1 MDKPRDLDTFHLF
14 AKPERKHEWETRA
27 AALRTRIQLACGLLP
42 DRRKCALDPITTS
55 TFESDGVRIENVAIQ
70 TLTGFWLCGN
80 VYRPLSGGP
89 FPAIVNP
96 HGHWAA
102 GRRTREVDVPRNP
115 KGERLAAGKADL
127 VQLAVSLA
135 RQGFLVFAY
144 DMVGY
149 NDTLQAGHSMAGTT
163 TDWMWGVNL
172 LGLQTW
178 NSIRTLDYLESRPD
192 VDRKRIGVTGASGG
206 GTQAFILAALDKRVQ
221 CSVPVNM
228 VSTTMQGGCLCENA
242 PGLRVD
248 TDNVEIAALFA
259 PKPQFLVSCL
269 GDWSKTTPTVEG
281 PAIRNVYQLYGATEF
296 IAWDQF
302 PYGHNYNR
310 ESREAMTKWMC
321 RWLQGRPDAD
331 VTEHP
336 TTLNPE
342 RLRVFP
348 SKRNVGL
355 QSEKAVVAALHGQ
368 ASSERK
374 RFITRG
380 IRGSRK
386 WSDDATR
393 WLQTS
398 LAVVPP
404 SVRQSTTGG
413 DAIIAV
419 GREALHAAR
428 ASVKAGT
435 SVIDID
441 VSSIG
446 SGIDHWK
453 SYHSTYNRP
462 VIGQKVAAIIDA
474 WAKAQATHVRV
485 SFVGLG
491 DDAPLVVFAAALLEG
506 KLTGK
511 VYADFQGIDTQS
523 DAYWSSERYA
533 PGLRAIGDVHA
544 AALLLRDSGSQLFGI
559 RDERNWKGCE
569 QIVTKKTLDVGSQAQ

>member
-14 AKPERKHEWETRA
+14 DKPERKYEWETRA
-27 AALRTRIQLACGLLP
+27 AAVRTRIQLACGLLP
-42 DRRKCALDPITTS
+42 ERHKCALNPIVTA

-70 TLTGFWLCGN
+70 TIDGFWLCGN

-89 FPAIVNP
+89 FPAVVNP

-102 GRRTREVDVPRNP
+102 GRRTREADVPRNAP
-115 KGERLAAGKADL
+115 GERLAAGKADL

-135 RQGFLVFAY
+135 RQGFLVLAY

-149 NDTLQAGHSMAGTT
+149 NDTLQASHSMAGTT
-163 TDWMWGVNL
+163 TDWMWGVSL

-178 NSIRTLDYLESRPD
+178 NSIRVLDYLDTRPD
-192 VDRKRIGVTGASGG
+192 VDKKRIGVTGASGG
-206 GTQAFILAALDKRVQ
+206 GSQAFILAALDNRVQ

-269 GDWSKTTPTVEG
+269 GDWSKTTPKVEG
-281 PAIRNVYQLYGATEF
+281 PAIRNVYQLYGATS
-296 IAWDQF
+296 AVGWDQF

-336 TTLNPE
+336 TSLDPE
-342 RLRVFP
+342 RLRVFTAQ
-348 SKRNVGL
+348 RNVGL
-355 QSEKAVVAALHGQ
+355 QNENAGVRALHTQ
-368 ASSERK
+368 ATGERK
-374 RFITRG
+374 RFIARG

-386 WSDDATR
+386 WNEEATR

-398 LAVVPP
+398 LAIVPP
-404 SVRQSTTGG
+404 IVRRSSTGG
-413 DAIIAV
+413 AAIIAV
-419 GREALHAAR
+419 GSEALQVAR
-428 ASVKAGT
+428 ASAKAGT
-435 SVIDID
+435 TVIGID

-446 SGIDHWK
+446 FGTDQWK
-453 SYHSTYNRP
+453 SFHSTYNRP
-462 VIGQKVAAIIDA
+462 VIGQKVAAIVDA
-474 WAKAQATHVRV
+474 WAKAQASHQNV
-485 SFVGLG
+485 SFVGIG
-491 DDAPLVVFAAALLEG
+491 DDAPLVVFAAAVIG
-506 KLTGK
+506 TQLTGT
-511 VYADFQGIDTQS
+511 VSADFLRADTDS
-523 DAYWSSERYA
+523 DAYWSSDRYA
-533 PGLRAIGDVHA
+533 PGLRAIGDLHS
-544 AALLLRDSGSQLFGI
+544 AALVLRDNGLQLFGI
-559 RDERNWKGCE
+559 RDLHSWSGCE
-569 QIVTKKTLDVGSQAQ
+569 HIATQKSLTSGV

>member
-14 AKPERKHEWETRA
+14 QKPERKLEWETRA
-27 AALRTRIQLACGLLP
+27 EALRIRIQLACGLLP
-42 DRRKCALDPITTS
+42 GRRKCDLKPIITA
-55 TFESDGVRIENVAIQ
+55 TFESDGVRVENVAIQ
-70 TLTGFWLCGN
+70 TLDGFWLCGN
-80 VYRPLSGGP
+80 IYRPLSGGP

-96 HGHWAA
+96 HGHWTA
-102 GRRTREVDVPRNP
+102 GRRTREADVPRNAP
-115 KGERLAAGKADL
+115 GERLAAGKADL

-149 NDTLQAGHSMAGTT
+149 NDTLQAGHGMAGTT

-178 NSIRTLDYLESRPD
+178 NSIRALDYLESRSD
-192 VDRKRIGVTGASGG
+192 VDRRRIGVTGASGG
-206 GTQAFILAALDKRVQ
+206 GSQAFILAALDNRIQ

-269 GDWSKTTPTVEG
+269 GDWSKSTPTVEG
-281 PAIRNVYQLYGATEF
+281 PAIRNVYQLYGASKS

-321 RWLQGRPDAD
+321 HWLQGREDAD
-331 VTEHP
+331 VTEKP
-336 TTLNPE
+336 TSLDPD

-348 SKRNVGL
+348 QKRAAGL
-355 QSEKAVVAALHGQ
+355 ANEKAVVNALHAQ
-368 ASSERK
+368 AESERK
-374 RFITRG
+374 RFIARG
-380 IRGSRK
+380 VRGSAK
-386 WSDDATR
+386 WMKEATL

-404 SVRQSTTGG
+404 IVRKATSGG

-419 GREALHAAR
+419 GAQAVQAAR
-428 ASVKAGT
+428 VAAGSAT
-435 SVIDID
+435 SVISVD

-446 SGIDHWK
+446 TGIDPWK
-453 SYHSTYNRP
+453 GYYSTYNRP

-474 WAKAQATHVRV
+474 WAKAQSSHQSVR
-485 SFVGLG
+485 FIGIG
-491 DDAPLVVFAAALLEG
+491 ADAPLVIFAAALIG
-506 KLTGK
+506 NQLTGD
-511 VYADFQGIDTQS
+511 VQADFLLVDTSS
-523 DAYWSSERYA
+523 DAYWDGERYA
-533 PGLRAIGDVHA
+533 PGLRAIGDVHT
-544 AALLLRDSGSQLFGI
+544 AALLLRDSGLALYGI
-559 RDERNWKGCE
+559 RDANKWSGCE
-569 QIVTKKTLDVGSQAQ
+569 RVIVQSSLKSAT

>member
-14 AKPERKHEWETRA
+14 DKPERKYEWEARA
-27 AALRTRIQLACGLLP
+27 AAVRTRIQLACGLLP
-42 DRRKCALDPITTS
+42 ERHKCALNPIVTA

-70 TLTGFWLCGN
+70 TIDGFWLCGN

-89 FPAIVNP
+89 FPAVVNP

-102 GRRTREVDVPRNP
+102 GRRTREADVPRNVP
-115 KGERLAAGKADL
+115 GERLAAGKADL

-135 RQGFLVFAY
+135 RQGFLVLAY

-149 NDTLQAGHSMAGTT
+149 NDTLQASHSMAGTT
-163 TDWMWGVNL
+163 TDWMWGVSL

-178 NSIRTLDYLESRPD
+178 NSIRVLDYLDTRPD
-192 VDRKRIGVTGASGG
+192 VDKKRIGVTGASGG
-206 GTQAFILAALDKRVQ
+206 GSQAFILAALDSRVQ

-269 GDWSKTTPTVEG
+269 GDWSKTTPKVEG
-281 PAIRNVYQLYGATEF
+281 PAIRNVYQLYGAPS
-296 IAWDQF
+296 AVGWDQF

-336 TTLNPE
+336 TSLDPE
-342 RLRVFP
+342 RLRVFTAQ
-348 SKRNVGL
+348 RNVGL
-355 QSEKAVVAALHGQ
+355 QNENAVVRALHTQ
-368 ASSERK
+368 AAGERK
-374 RFITRG
+374 RFIARG

-386 WSDDATR
+386 WNEEATR

-404 SVRQSTTGG
+404 IVRQSATGG
-413 DAIIAV
+413 AAIIAV
-419 GREALHAAR
+419 GSEALQVAR
-428 ASVKAGT
+428 ASAKAGT
-435 SVIDID
+435 TVIGID

-446 SGIDHWK
+446 FGTDQWK
-453 SYHSTYNRP
+453 SFHSTYNRP
-462 VIGQKVAAIIDA
+462 VIGQKVAAIVDA
-474 WAKAQATHVRV
+474 WAKAQASHQNV
-485 SFVGLG
+485 SFVGIG
-491 DDAPLVVFAAALLEG
+491 DDAPLVVFAAAVIG
-506 KLTGK
+506 TQLTGT
-511 VYADFQGIDTQS
+511 VSADFLRADTDS
-523 DAYWSSERYA
+523 DAYWSSDRYA
-533 PGLRAIGDVHA
+533 PGLRAIGDLHS
-544 AALLLRDSGSQLFGI
+544 AALVLRDNGLQLFGV
-559 RDERNWKGCE
+559 RDLHSWSGCDHIAT
-569 QIVTKKTLDVGSQAQ
+569 QKSLTSGV

>member
-14 AKPERKHEWETRA
+14 QKPERKQEWEARA
-27 AALRTRIQLACGLLP
+27 EALRTRIQLACGLLP
-42 DRRKCALDPITTS
+42 GRRKCELNPIVTA
-55 TFESDGVRIENVAIQ
+55 TFESDGVRVENVAIQ
-70 TLTGFWLCGN
+70 TLDGFWLCGN
-80 VYRPLSGGP
+80 IYRPLTGGP
-89 FPAIVNP
+89 FSAVANP
-96 HGHWAA
+96 HGHWTA
-102 GRRTREVDVPRNP
+102 GRRTREADVPRNAP
-115 KGERLAAGKADL
+115 GERLAAGKADL

-149 NDTLQAGHSMAGTT
+149 NDTLQAGHGMAGTT

-178 NSIRTLDYLESRPD
+178 NSIRVLDYLESRPD
-192 VDRKRIGVTGASGG
+192 VNRKRIGVTGASGG
-206 GTQAFILAALDKRVQ
+206 GSQAFILAALDNRIQ

-281 PAIRNVYQLYGATEF
+281 PAIRNVYQLYGASKA

-321 RWLQGRPDAD
+321 RWLQGREDAD
-331 VTEHP
+331 VTEKP
-336 TTLNPE
+336 TSLNPE

-348 SKRNVGL
+348 SKRSVGL
-355 QSEKAVVAALHGQ
+355 LNEKAVVNALRTQ
-368 ASSERK
+368 AVSDRK
-374 RFITRG
+374 QFIARG
-380 IRGSRK
+380 VRGSAK
-386 WSDDATR
+386 WIKEATS

-404 SVRQSTTGG
+404 TVRKATSGG

-419 GREALHAAR
+419 GAQAIQAAR
-428 ASVKAGT
+428 TAASNAT
-435 SVIDID
+435 SVIPVD

-446 SGIDHWK
+446 DGIDPWNG
-453 SYHSTYNRP
+453 YHSTYNRP
-462 VIGQKVAAIIDA
+462 VIGEKVAAIIHA
-474 WAKAQATHVRV
+474 WAKAQSSHQRVR
-485 SFVGLG
+485 FIGIG
-491 DDAPLVVFAAALLEG
+491 ADAPLVVFAAALIG
-506 KLTGK
+506 NQLTGD
-511 VYADFQGIDTQS
+511 VQADFLLEDTSS
-523 DAYWSSERYA
+523 DAYWDGERFA
-533 PGLRAIGDVHA
+533 PGLRAIGDVHVA
-544 AALLLRDSGSQLFGI
+544 AMLLRDSGVTLYGI
-559 RDERNWKGCE
+559 RDARNWIGCE
-569 QIVTKKTLDVGSQAQ
+569 RVISQSTLQSAS

>member
-14 AKPERKHEWETRA
+14 DKPERKYEWETRA
-27 AALRTRIQLACGLLP
+27 AAVRTRIQLACGLLP
-42 DRRKCALDPITTS
+42 ERHKCALNPIVTA

-70 TLTGFWLCGN
+70 TLDGFWLCGN

-89 FPAIVNP
+89 FPAVVNP

-102 GRRTREVDVPRNP
+102 GRRTRESDVPRNAP
-115 KGERLAAGKADL
+115 GERLAAGKADL

-135 RQGFLVFAY
+135 RQGFLVLAY

-149 NDTLQAGHSMAGTT
+149 NDTLQASHSMAGTT
-163 TDWMWGVNL
+163 TDWMWGVSL

-178 NSIRTLDYLESRPD
+178 NSIRVLDYLDTRPD
-192 VDRKRIGVTGASGG
+192 VDKKRIGVTGASGG
-206 GTQAFILAALDKRVQ
+206 GSQAFILAALDSRVQ

-269 GDWSKTTPTVEG
+269 GDWSKTTPKVEG
-281 PAIRNVYQLYGATEF
+281 PAIRNVYQLYGAPS
-296 IAWDQF
+296 AVGWDQF

-336 TTLNPE
+336 TSLDPE
-342 RLRVFP
+342 RLRVFTAQ
-348 SKRNVGL
+348 RNVGL
-355 QSEKAVVAALHGQ
+355 QNEKAVVRALHTQ
-368 ASSERK
+368 AAGERK
-374 RFITRG
+374 RFIARG

-386 WSDDATR
+386 WNEEATR

-404 SVRQSTTGG
+404 IVRQSATGG
-413 DAIIAV
+413 AAIIAV
-419 GREALHAAR
+419 GSEALQVAR
-428 ASVKAGT
+428 ASAKAGT
-435 SVIDID
+435 TVIGID

-446 SGIDHWK
+446 FGTDQWK
-453 SYHSTYNRP
+453 SFHSTYNRP
-462 VIGQKVAAIIDA
+462 VIGEKVAAIVDA
-474 WAKAQATHVRV
+474 WAKAQASHQNV
-485 SFVGLG
+485 SFVGIG
-491 DDAPLVVFAAALLEG
+491 DDAPLVVFAAAVIG
-506 KLTGK
+506 TQLTGT
-511 VYADFQGIDTQS
+511 VSADFLRADTDS
-523 DAYWSSERYA
+523 DAYWSSDRYA
-533 PGLRAIGDVHA
+533 PGLRAIGDLHS
-544 AALLLRDSGSQLFGI
+544 AALVLRDNGLQLFGV
-559 RDERNWKGCE
+559 RDLHCWSGCDHIAT
-569 QIVTKKTLDVGSQAQ
+569 QKSLTSGV